1 MMEENNSMEG
11 YLQKRF
17 QTGIVKSM
25 KKKWFLLKDGEL
37 RCYQNEDACKRNAEM
52 YQDVVQVNDIQTVRI
67 ASEKHGAEVVTKQ
80 KKFILVA
87 SSEEDQK
94 KWIKAIY
101 EALKDNRPRSVSTPT
116 EKRSPARKI
125 SASKFGLPHMFT
137 FNRKS
142 FDDETQQTETQSLF
156 YVHPATAEPSPSQ
169 SEVGV
174 QADVGPA
181 LNDQITQSS
190 TSAEIK
196 RDSDTITERA
206 EGLHLMDGPE
216 QEDSSS
222 VECKPKETTDNSI
235 VSDGQV
241 DSQNTPCT
249 KPCPDKQVGL
259 DPVWVKRDEVN
270 GNMAITEAGKESE
283 PCFDTIVP
291 SDNSDAECQDQIDTL
306 VQTTGS
312 LSLNEPQRET
322 KTLDDEDEVETVTE
336 AKKERGMDELQA
348 LLKSLSEGVFSDC
361 DGVFSSDDQ
370 EPISVGSDDESE
382 TTQKGTSAFD
392 QLQELLKG

>member
-37 RCYQNEDACKRNAEM
+37 RCYQNEDACKRN
-52 YQDVVQVNDIQTVRI
+52 
-67 ASEKHGAEVVTKQ
+67 
-80 KKFILVA
+80 VA